1 MTWFFLSLVTALCV
15 AVRDTSV
22 KIFCRDL
29 KLQEIA
35 AFELF
40 WSLPILIIGCLFIDI
55 PVLDQTFWWTFFL
68 SLPLNWL
75 AYILYLYSLK
85 LSPLSLTVPFLAFT
99 PLFILLTG
107 SLILNETINSWGITG
122 VGLIVGGSYL
132 LNFSSLKKGLLKP
145 FKSILQ
151 EKGSLLMLGVAF
163 IFSFAAVV
171 GKKSMIHSSPLFFT
185 FFFFLI
191 FNITLLFG
199 LFLFKQTNW
208 SSIIQNR
215 RKGLLLGS
223 LLTTHVVC
231 HGLAIMLTTAVYM
244 ITVKRSSILF
254 SIILSSF
261 ILKETNIRSRG
272 LGALLMFCGALLIGL
287 FG

>member
-29 KLQEIA
+29 KLQKIA

-40 WSLPILIIGCLFIDI
+40 WSLPFLIIGCLFIEI

-68 SLPLNWL
+68 SLPINWL

-107 SLILNETINSWGITG
+107 FFILDETVNSWGITG
-122 VGLIVGGSYL
+122 VWLIVGGSYL
-132 LNFSSLKKGLLKP
+132 LNFSNLKKGLLEP
-145 FKSILQ
+145 FKSILR

-199 LFLFKQTNW
+199 LFLFKQTSW
-208 SSIIQNR
+208 SSIIKNSK
-215 RKGLLLGS
+215 KGLLLGS
-223 LLTTHVVC
+223 LLTTHVAC
-231 HGLAIMLTTAVYM
+231 HGLAIMLTNAVYM

-272 LGALLMFCGALLIGL
+272 LGALLMFCGAMLIGL

>member
-1 MTWFFLSLVTALCV
+1 MTWFFLSLLTALCV

-22 KIFCRDL
+22 KIFCRNL
-29 KLQEIA
+29 SLQEIA

-40 WSLPILIIGCLFIDI
+40 WSLPFLVIGCLFIKI
-55 PVLDQTFWWTFFL
+55 PVLDQTFWWTFLL
-68 SLPLNWL
+68 SLPINWL
-75 AYILYLYSLK
+75 AYILYLQSLK

-107 SLILNETINSWGITG
+107 ALVLDETVNSWGMTG

-132 LNFSSLKKGLLKP
+132 LNFSDLKKGILEP
-145 FKSILQ
+145 FRSILR

-191 FNITLLFG
+191 FNITLLTG
-199 LFLFKQTNW
+199 LFLFKQANW
-208 SSIIQNR
+208 STVMRNR
-215 RKGLLLGS
+215 KKGLLLGS
-223 LLTTHVVC
+223 LLTTHVAC

-244 ITVKRSSILF
+244 IAVKRSSILF
-254 SIILSSF
+254 SIILSSL
-261 ILKETNIRSRG
+261 ILKETNFASRSM
-272 LGALLMFCGALLIGL
+272 GALLMFCGALFITL

>member
-1 MTWFFLSLVTALCV
+1 MTWFFLSLLTALCV

-22 KIFCRDL
+22 KFFCRDL
-29 KLQEIA
+29 RLQEIA

-40 WSLPILIIGCLFIDI
+40 WSLPLLIIGCLFIKT
-55 PVLDQTFWWTFFL
+55 PVLDQTFWWTFLL
-68 SLPLNWL
+68 SLPINWL

-107 SLILNETINSWGITG
+107 SIVLDETVNSWGITG
-122 VGLIVGGSYL
+122 VGLIVGGTYL
-132 LNFSSLKKGLLKP
+132 LNFSSFKKGLLEP
-145 FKSILQ
+145 LKSILR

-171 GKKSMIHSSPLFFT
+171 GKKGMIHSSPLFFT

-199 LFLFKQTNW
+199 LFLFKQTSW
-208 SSIIQNR
+208 SSIIKNS
-215 RKGLLLGS
+215 RKGLFLGS
-223 LLTTHVVC
+223 LLTTHVAC
-231 HGLAIMLTTAVYM
+231 HALAIMLTTAVYM

-272 LGALLMFCGALLIGL
+272 LGALLMFCGAMLIGL

>member
-29 KLQEIA
+29 RLQEIA

-40 WSLPILIIGCLFIDI
+40 WSLPFLVIGCLFIEI

-68 SLPLNWL
+68 SLPINWL
-75 AYILYLYSLK
+75 AYLLYLYSLK

-107 SLILNETINSWGITG
+107 ALVLDETVNAWGITG

-132 LNFSSLKKGLLKP
+132 LNFSNFKKGILEP
-145 FKSILQ
+145 FKSILR
-151 EKGSLLMLGVAF
+151 EKGSLLMLCVAF

-185 FFFFLI
+185 FFFFLT
-191 FNITLLFG
+191 FNITLLFS
-199 LFLFKQTNW
+199 LFLFKQTSW
-208 SSIIQNR
+208 SSIIQNSK
-215 RKGLLLGS
+215 KGLLLGS
-223 LLTTHVVC
+223 LLTTHVAC

-254 SIILSSF
+254 SIILSWF

-272 LGALLMFCGALLIGL
+272 LGALLMFCGALLITL